1 MITMEQGLCSKVLNL
16 DLLVDNTEDQK
27 VARLRKV
34 EFKYTVDDKPFL
46 RLHFGDIKGRVCIGR
61 MFDIP
66 NLDKVGPAIEA
77 LTGSLVLCSFRTG
90 AEPLQTGITVLS
102 ISAVEAN
109 ALEQIEQQLK
119 ESYTLNFS
127 KSWTNFKDLLMK
139 MQVITSDSQASGWTI
154 FQMFSHESIANGTPG
169 GICDVLSNTITA
181 ARCAGI
187 RTKPLQIFLDVV
199 AAWCAN
205 QNVASSM
212 LNLSILAFSQDAI
225 KKLSAD
231 DREELMIGT
240 DFVTMFMG
248 NSEVSTPETRL
259 IFNLYSN
266 FKEYSDLTV
275 RCARLP
281 SGGFISANGI
291 VRK

>member
-1 MITMEQGLCSKVLNL
+1 MITMEQGLLSKVLNL
-16 DLLVDNTEDQK
+16 DLLVDNMEDQK

-34 EFKYTVDDKPFL
+34 EFKYTADDKPFL
-46 RLHFGDIKGRVCIGR
+46 RLHFGDIKGRACVGR

-66 NLDKVGPAIEA
+66 NLEKAGPAIEA
-77 LTGSLVLCSFRTG
+77 LSGGLVVISFRTG
-90 AEPLQTGITVLS
+90 SDPAQSGLTVLS
-102 ISAVEAN
+102 IAAVEAN
-109 ALEQIEQQLK
+109 ALEQLEQQLA

-127 KSWTNFKDLLMK
+127 KSWNNFKDLLSK
-139 MQVITSDSQASGWTI
+139 MQVITLDDQANAWSI
-154 FQMFSHESIANGTPG
+154 FRMFSHESIANGTPG

-187 RTKPLQIFLDVV
+187 RTKPLRIFLDVV

-212 LNLSILAFSQDAI
+212 LNLSTLAFSQDAL
-225 KKLSAD
+225 KKFSGS
-231 DREELMIGT
+231 DREELLLGT
-240 DFVTMFMG
+240 DFVTMLMG
-248 NSEVSTPETRL
+248 NSKVSTPETRL
-259 IFNLYSN
+259 IFNLYSD